1 MIEIIRYLEKSI
13 SNRESSNIILFSIG
27 KLISLFGT
35 HIYTFAIGLYVL
47 KLTGSSLSFATTLAL
62 SIIPVVI
69 VNPFAG
75 VLADKFNRKYL
86 VVLMDILSG
95 ILCLALYFFSSYYGL
110 NLTMIYL
117 TTFIMT
123 SLMTVFDASMESAKP
138 NIVSENKIMKINSI
152 STIISSMSRILGPM
166 LGGIVFAFID
176 IELFIAFNGVSFIL
190 SGISETFIDFDFNNS
205 KVDEREGSKKI
216 NFIED
221 IMEGFRYLVQKKETI
236 SLLMIFIF
244 LNFSMGLSLSVP
256 LPFIINNVLKMNSEY
271 LGIIQSAF
279 PIGLIIGAF
288 FVERVSNK
296 FPYKKLLVTMNLLIA
311 VGIVFTGIPTLPI
324 KLIKGS
330 VNLLV
335 YYSVIM
341 LVLGIAVA
349 FIDVPILSILQKSI
363 SDEYR
368 GRVLSLAFS
377 LVKIALPLA
386 FIISGGLMKILP
398 IYTLHLI
405 GSLILITSS
414 FVSIKNK
421 S

>member
-190 SGISETFIDFDFNNS
+190 SGISETFIDFDFKNS